1 MSCQNTVTLWTPKG
15 REVPLQ
21 CGRTGFHGELVLCD
35 ECERPDI
42 RRHILT
48 NSDEPEDIG
57 FQDRG

>member
-1 MSCQNTVTLWTPKG
+1 
-15 REVPLQ
+15 LQ

-42 RRHILT
+42 RRQILT